1 MLDLVGRLQ
10 ALGLALGGLGW
21 EVSPERAEQTRQDA
35 TLKALA
41 KLRRQATEGARALGM
56 EVDRYQSV
64 SLNDALVMAPMAR
77 AGTAGATS
85 IMAPMPPPNAT
96 PEGQDVIASVS
107 AEVVRGMPA
116 HAP

>member
-10 ALGLALGGLGW
+10 ALGLALGSLGW

-35 TLKALA
+35 TSKALA
-41 KLRRQATEGARALGM
+41 TLRKQATEGARALGM
-56 EVDRYQSV
+56 EVGRFQSV
-64 SLNDALVMAPMAR
+64 SLNKALGVTPMAR
-77 AGTAGATS
+77 GGAAGATS
-85 IMAPMPPPNAT
+85 MIAPMPPPNAT

-107 AEVVRGMPA
+107 TEVVLAMPA

>member
-1 MLDLVGRLQ
+1 MLDL
-10 ALGLALGGLGW
+10 ALAGLGW

-56 EVDRYQSV
+56 EVDRCQSV
-64 SLNDALVMAPMAR
+64 SLNDALGVTPMAR
-77 AGTAGATS
+77 AGAEGAAS
-85 IMAPMPPPNAT
+85 MMAPMPPPNVT

-107 AEVVRGMPA
+107 AEVVLAMPA